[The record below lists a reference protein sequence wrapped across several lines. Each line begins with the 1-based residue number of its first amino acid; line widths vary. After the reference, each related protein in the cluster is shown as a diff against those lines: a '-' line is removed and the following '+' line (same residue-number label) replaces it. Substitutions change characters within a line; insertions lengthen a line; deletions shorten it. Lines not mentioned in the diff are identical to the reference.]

1 MYVCMYVRN
10 TNTGMNN
17 WVDLTYP
24 RKKILLGVNVN
35 FESKQKKEE
44 IAFINIYVCIFVC
57 MYVCMYLN
65 LCFRFAKSFTAKA
78 ADCSCPGLAASS

>member
-1 MYVCMYVRN
+1 MYIRI

-24 RKKILLGVNVN
+24 CKKILLGVNVN

-44 IAFINIYVCIFVC
+44 TAFINIYVC
-57 MYVCMYLN
+57 MYVCMYVYA
-65 LCFRFAKSFTAKA
+65 CI
-78 ADCSCPGLAASS
+78 